1 MKASPERRA
10 LFGLALQ
17 LGRTVAELE
26 ATLSAQ
32 EFVQWLAWFEIRE
45 QKAKPED
52 AAMQQ
57 WFQIEGQ

>member
-1 MKASPERRA
+1 M
-10 LFGLALQ
+10 FGLAFH
-17 LGRTVAELE
+17 LGCTVGELE
-26 ATLSAQ
+26 AKLSAQ
-32 EFVQWLAWFEIRE
+32 EFVQWLAWFELRDAS